1 MWVESGGSQV
11 ESGRVWLQASDITG
25 LIWATVAMG
34 VAQKTAPNK
43 PLVRHW
49 WHCRTREEQRLL
61 LCLFLLAHTFVSLG
75 WSKIRVRFCMKA
87 TERRKSTKE
96 SRKCQLEHQPGI
108 IRRPLC
114 CLYKRAFMPPLCVSH
129 NSCTGIPAR
138 AGPLWNTERCCA
150 CAPEVCT
157 KQSKGLDNLHENGY
171 RFNHPKW
178 ISLYQSQL
186 FFDWRYREHEHLNSA
201 HDPLRS
207 WANHLFCLPDHHSS
221 SSIFQ

>member
-108 IRRPLC
+108 IRKTSLLSIQKSFHASPVCESQFLHWNPCSGPALC
-114 CLYKRAFMPPLCVSH
+114 GTLNDAVPVPRKY
-129 NSCTGIPAR
+129 
-138 AGPLWNTERCCA
+138 
-150 CAPEVCT
+150 APNNPRDWTIYMKTVT
-157 KQSKGLDNLHENGY
+157 ALITQSGSVY
-171 RFNHPKW
+171 
-178 ISLYQSQL
+178 ISLNYFL
-186 FFDWRYREHEHLNSA
+186 TGGIENM
-201 HDPLRS
+201 
-207 WANHLFCLPDHHSS
+207 N
-221 SSIFQ
+221 I